1 MSRQYSDSRL
11 RAIGK
16 LCQNKLPPASAVQA
30 MFLYEMQRETELE
43 KLFQGQMFELAR
55 AEDQSSNVEATV
67 RELDERMKALQKQIA
82 SKDVEERLATSN
94 TRTDALKAKI
104 KSHDERLH
112 GQAQRLAVVEENVKA
127 SRSSQPTIQVAE
139 IRQEVTVHSGK
150 LDKCDAHLTA
160 LSKTVCFINSD
171 LETANDDITVLFEER
186 DAMVTLLNQANER
199 IEKLEGLVRA
209 LTMQNSSNGSNTS
222 SMSGSPTATQLLPVS
237 TSNGT
242 ILDLSVPKGK
252 ALVPHKRENIRSFTP
267 GQQWLG

>member
-1 MSRQYSDSRL
+1 MFRHYTDGSL
-11 RAIGK
+11 RDIGK

-55 AEDQSSNVEATV
+55 AEDRSDSLEATFKDL
-67 RELDERMKALQKQIA
+67 EERTKALQKQIA

-94 TRTDALKAKI
+94 TRTDALKAKT
-104 KSHDERLH
+104 KSHDERLQSQ
-112 GQAQRLAVVEENVKA
+112 GKRLGLVEEELRT
-127 SRSSQPTIQVAE
+127 SRSPQPTSQVAVTRQELTACAGKLENHAQQLSIQSTE
-139 IRQEVTVHSGK
+139 IRSISSE
-150 LDKCDAHLTA
+150 LT
-160 LSKTVCFINSD
+160 T
-171 LETANDDITVLFEER
+171 TNDDITVLFEER
-186 DAMVTLLNQANER
+186 DAMVTLLNQASER

-252 ALVPHKRENIRSFTP
+252 ALIPHKRENIRSFTP